1 MATPAEFRSFC
12 AHVEC
17 GPGIFA
23 VAGPT
28 YVQIGSTDSLR
39 GLAQQPHQIICVAR
53 VRQDMSGRMLRR
65 LLQIQGWPPDREG
78 RVHASPRAVIWCL
91 RLVHRLTRGR
101 GFYTASDIKRAASTA
116 PLHGLPTFRRV
127 LDDIGA
133 DSPLR
138 GLPTFRRVLDD
149 VGADSPL
156 RGLPTFR
163 RVLNDIGAD
172 SQGLPTYRVTD
183 DIGADL
189 QGLPT
194 YRRVLGNIGTDSPAS
209 TLLDSP

>member
-17 GPGIFA
+17 GPGLYA

-28 YVQIGSTDSLR
+28 YVQIGSTANLR
-39 GLAQQPHQIICVAR
+39 RLAQQPHKIICVAR
-53 VRQDMSGRMLRR
+53 VQPDMLGTLRR
-65 LLQIQGWPPDREG
+65 LLRIQGWPPDREG
-78 RVHASPRAVIWCL
+78 RVHASPRAVAWCM

-101 GFYTASDIKRAASTA
+101 GFYTASDIKRAAS
-116 PLHGLPTFRRV
+116 LRGLPTFRRV

-133 DSPLR
+133 DSH

-149 VGADSPL
+149 VGADS
-156 RGLPTFR
+156 
-163 RVLNDIGAD
+163 
-172 SQGLPTYRVTD
+172 QGLPTYRVMD
-183 DIGADL
+183 GIGADL